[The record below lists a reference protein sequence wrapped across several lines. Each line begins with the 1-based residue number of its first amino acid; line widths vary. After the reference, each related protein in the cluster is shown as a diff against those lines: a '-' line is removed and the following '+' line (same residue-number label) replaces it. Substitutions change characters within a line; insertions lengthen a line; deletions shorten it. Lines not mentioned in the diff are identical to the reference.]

1 VYRVTAPALLYAR
14 LRGRGLS
21 GPVLMAGGLAI
32 VGVASYAFLAIAGH
46 ILSAADYAAISA
58 LYLLINIAGPGYFG
72 GLEQETNRATSRAL
86 AVGGSPRLVARTA
99 GALGMIM
106 VGLAVTGLLAASPV
120 MVSHVFH
127 GNWALEIALDV
138 GVATAYGGYLVR
150 GLLGGRRLFRGYAA
164 TLTAEGLTRLV
175 LVGLL
180 AALGLRSA
188 GAYGFIFAAALACAG
203 LVGLPWLRSQ
213 PSDPTAYDRTERT
226 RTFAQLSPGLALLV
240 AATLLTQLMANL
252 APVVV
257 TGRSASDLPKAA
269 AFTSA
274 FVLVRVP
281 LFLFS
286 PVQAVLLPT
295 LTRAVAAGDRARF
308 RRSLRLVLTA
318 VLVVGVLG
326 ALLSATIGPALVQ
339 VLFGARVRLPGLVL
353 GLLAVSTILLMVA
366 QVLQPALI
374 AAQRHRV
381 VTSGWVFGSVALV
394 GLLFLP
400 IPAITAAVLAQLAG
414 SVLVML
420 VMLTGVRSFLWGHE
434 PRHGAEYKPPQRGK
448 AGTLRP

>member
-1 VYRVTAPALLYAR
+1 M
-14 LRGRGLS
+14 
-21 GPVLMAGGLAI
+21 LMAGGLAI
-32 VGVASYAFLAIAGH
+32 VGVASYAFLAVAGH
-46 ILSAADYAAISA
+46 TLSAEDYAAISA

-86 AVGGSPRLVARTA
+86 AVGGSTRLVSRTA

-106 VGLAVTGLLAASPV
+106 AGLAVAALLAASPV
-120 MVSHVFH
+120 MVGHVFH
-127 GNWALEIALDV
+127 GRWALQVALVV
-138 GVATAYGGYLVR
+138 GVATACGAYLVR

-164 TLTAEGLTRLV
+164 TLTAEGLTRIV

-180 AALGLRSA
+180 AALGLKSA
-188 GAYGFIFAAALACAG
+188 GAYAFVFAAGLVCAG
-203 LVGLPWLRSQ
+203 LVGLPWLRSVR
-213 PSDPTAYDRTERT
+213 SDYTPYGRTEHAQ
-226 RTFAQLSPGLALLV
+226 TFSQLSPGLALLV
-240 AATLLTQLMANL
+240 TAMLLTQLMANL

-257 TGRSASDLPKAA
+257 TARTAFDLPEAA

-286 PVQAVLLPT
+286 PVQAVLLPN

-308 RRSLRLVLTA
+308 RRSLRLVLST

-326 ALLSATIGPALVQ
+326 ALLSATIGPPLVQ
-339 VLFGARVRLPGLVL
+339 VLFGTRVRLPGLVL
-353 GLLAVSTILLMVA
+353 GVLAVSTILLMVA

-381 VTSGWVFGSVALV
+381 VTTGWVLGSLALIC
-394 GLLFLP
+394 LLFLP
-400 IPAITAAVLAQLAG
+400 TTAITAAVLAQLVG
-414 SVLVML
+414 SALVML
-420 VMLTGVRSFLWGHE
+420 VMMTGIRYLRWGHQPE
-434 PRHGAEYKPPQRGK
+434 HVSEYKPSQRGK
-448 AGTLRP
+448 ASTLRP